1 MAVRLGVSRR
11 TLVAWEKG
19 EQFPNA
25 LVLSQ
30 AAEMG
35 VDVLFVLTGQRTPQS
50 AQSLSPEE
58 TALLDNYHAA
68 TEDDRAVARR
78 VLSSLAKPAQKR
90 A

>member
-1 MAVRLGVSRR
+1 MALRLGVSRR

-35 VDVLFVLTGQRTPQS
+35 VDVLFVLTDQRTPQS
-50 AQSLSPEE
+50 AQALSQEDSAVLASYRAASEPSR
-58 TALLDNYHAA
+58 AHVRWLLDLVSKH
-68 TEDDRAVARR
+68 DPAR
-78 VLSSLAKPAQKR
+78 
-90 A
+90 